1 VRGVRPGI
9 LPAAPEPLAAHP
21 HFRTDAKPAAL
32 ARAAGFRDV
41 AAASDDGG
49 RLLTGRA

>member
-1 VRGVRPGI
+1 MRGVPSRHHARG
-9 LPAAPEPLAAHP
+9 AGAAHL
-21 HFRTDAKPAAL
+21 HFHTDAKPAAL

-41 AAASDDGG
+41 AAANDDGG